1 MVPSAIYFIM
11 AALPSTIS
19 DYPGRL
25 AARRLESDD
34 RA

>member
-1 MVPSAIYFIM
+1 MVACAIYFIM
-11 AALPSTIS
+11 ATAPGAIS

-25 AARRLESDD
+25 AARRLESDG